1 MYDYIFL
8 AKVEGPD
15 DELEEVR
22 LAMLQ
27 HRTRVLDLQGRWGHS
42 EGPLAWGHC
51 GRATAFL
58 SGQVKCWMRMGR
70 YVDRGDVAL
79 DPIDTSLLRANGM
92 ALELDCLM
100 SLLQKPLWT
109 LIHLAVPASHMFV

>member
-1 MYDYIFL
+1 
-8 AKVEGPD
+8 
-15 DELEEVR
+15 
-22 LAMLQ
+22 
-27 HRTRVLDLQGRWGHS
+27 
-42 EGPLAWGHC
+42 
-51 GRATAFL
+51 
-58 SGQVKCWMRMGR
+58 MGR